1 MQRFRLT
8 HLQTYFHMTTVL
20 IVDDHPIVRLSLRL
34 LLERER
40 FHVVG
45 EVGNGSEVAQVARD
59 LRPDV
64 VVLDIGLPGLDG
76 MEVIKRLQSLEPVPK
91 IMVLTGQ
98 ATDLYVR
105 RCLDAG
111 IGAFVT
117 KEEDHEALLFA
128 LKALV
133 KGYSTF
139 PQMSVNSNSLESEPV
154 RLASLSNRE
163 MEVLRRLAR
172 GENNKNIGTRM
183 NLSAKTISTYR
194 GRIMEKLKTES
205 LVEMVDLAKRNSVY

>member
-1 MQRFRLT
+1 
-8 HLQTYFHMTTVL
+8 MTTVL
-20 IVDDHPIVRLSLRL
+20 IVDDHSTVRFAVRM

-40 FHVVG
+40 FHVIG
-45 EVGNGSEVAQVARD
+45 EVDNGSEVAQVARK
-59 LRPDV
+59 LQPDI

-76 MEVIKRLQSLEPVPK
+76 MEVIKRLQQLEHAPR

-117 KEEDHEALLFA
+117 KSEDLDAVVFA

-139 PQMSVNSNSLESEPV
+139 PQMAVNSNTLDSEPT
-154 RLASLSNRE
+154 RLGSLSNRE
-163 MEVLRRLAR
+163 MEVLRRLSN
-172 GENNKNIGTRM
+172 GENNKHIGTQM

-194 GRIMEKLKTES
+194 GRIMDKLKTES
-205 LVEMVDLAKRNSVY
+205 LVEMVDLAKRNCVN

>member
-1 MQRFRLT
+1 
-8 HLQTYFHMTTVL
+8 MTTVL
-20 IVDDHPIVRLSLRL
+20 MVDDHPTVRLAVRM

-40 FHVVG
+40 FQVIG
-45 EVGNGSEVAQVARD
+45 EAGDGIDAVQQARL

-64 VVLDIGLPGLDG
+64 VILDIGLPGLDG
-76 MEVIKRLQSLEPVPK
+76 MEVIKRLQLLEPAPK

-98 ATDLYVR
+98 PADLYVR

-111 IGAFVT
+111 IAAFVN
-117 KEEDHEALLFA
+117 KDEDLDALVFA

-139 PQMSVNSNSLESEPV
+139 PQMSVNSSSLDSECN
-154 RLASLSNRE
+154 RLESLSNRE
-163 MEVLRRLAR
+163 MEVLRRLTR
-172 GENNKNIGTRM
+172 GENNKFIGECM

-194 GRIMEKLKTES
+194 GRIMDKLKTES
-205 LVEMVDLAKRNSVY
+205 LVEMVDLAKRNNVS

>member
-1 MQRFRLT
+1 
-8 HLQTYFHMTTVL
+8 MTNVL
-20 IVDDHPIVRLSLRL
+20 IVDDHPVVRMSLRM
-34 LLERER
+34 LLEHER
-40 FHVVG
+40 FNVVA
-45 EVGNGSEVAQVARD
+45 EVGNGSEVAQMARE
-59 LRPDV
+59 LKPDV
-64 VVLDIGLPGLDG
+64 VILDIGLPGLDG
-76 MEVIKRLQSLEPVPK
+76 MEVIKRLQSLDQVPK

-117 KEEDHEALLFA
+117 KDEDHDALLFA

-172 GENNKNIGTRM
+172 GESNKNIGSSM

-194 GRIMEKLKTES
+194 GRIMDKLKTES
-205 LVEMVDLAKRNSVY
+205 LVEMVDLAKRNQVH

>member
-1 MQRFRLT
+1 
-8 HLQTYFHMTTVL
+8 MTTVL
-20 IVDDHPIVRLSLRL
+20 IVDDHAIVRFSLRIL
-34 LLERER
+34 FERER
-40 FHVVG
+40 FRIVG
-45 EVGNGSEVAQVARD
+45 ELDNGSEVAQKVRE

-76 MEVIKRLQSLEPVPK
+76 MEVIKRLQQQEPAPK

-117 KEEDHEALLFA
+117 KGEDLEAVVFA
-128 LKALV
+128 LKALI

-139 PQMSVNSNSLESEPV
+139 PQMAVNSNTLESEPA
-154 RLASLSNRE
+154 RLGSLSNRE
-163 MEVLRRLAR
+163 MEVLRRLSR
-172 GENNKNIGTRM
+172 GENNKNIGASM

-205 LVEMVDLAKRNSVY
+205 LVEMVDLAKRNHVN

>member
-1 MQRFRLT
+1 
-8 HLQTYFHMTTVL
+8 MTNVL
-20 IVDDHPIVRLSLRL
+20 IVDDHPVVRMSLRM
-34 LLERER
+34 LLEHER
-40 FHVVG
+40 FNVVA
-45 EVGNGSEVAQVARD
+45 EVGNGSEVAQMARE
-59 LRPDV
+59 LKPDV
-64 VVLDIGLPGLDG
+64 VILDIGLPGLDG
-76 MEVIKRLQSLEPVPK
+76 MEVIKRLQSLDQVPK

-117 KEEDHEALLFA
+117 KDEDHDALLFA

-139 PQMSVNSNSLESEPV
+139 PQMSVNSNSLESEPM

-172 GENNKNIGTRM
+172 GESNKNIGSSM

-194 GRIMEKLKTES
+194 GRIMDKLKTGS
-205 LVEMVDLAKRNSVY
+205 LVEMVDLAKRNHVY

>member
-1 MQRFRLT
+1 
-8 HLQTYFHMTTVL
+8 MTTVL
-20 IVDDHPIVRLSLRL
+20 IVDDHSTVRFALRM

-40 FHVVG
+40 FKIVG
-45 EVGNGSEVAQVARD
+45 EVDNGSEVAQVARN
-59 LRPDV
+59 LQPDV

-76 MEVIKRLQSLEPVPK
+76 MEVIKRLQQLEHAPK

-98 ATDLYVR
+98 ASELYVR

-117 KEEDHEALLFA
+117 KDEDLDAVVFA
-128 LKALV
+128 MKALV

-139 PQMSVNSNSLESEPV
+139 PQMSVNSNTLDSEQG
-154 RLASLSNRE
+154 RLGSLSNRE

-172 GENNKNIGTRM
+172 GENNKNIGHRM

-194 GRIMEKLKTES
+194 GRIMDKLKTES
-205 LVEMVDLAKRNSVY
+205 LVEMVDLAKRNKVN

>member
-1 MQRFRLT
+1 
-8 HLQTYFHMTTVL
+8 MTTVL
-20 IVDDHPIVRLSLRL
+20 IVDDHAIVRFSLRI

-40 FHVVG
+40 FRIVG
-45 EVGNGSEVAQVARD
+45 ELDNGSEVAQKVRE

-76 MEVIKRLQSLEPVPK
+76 MEVIKRLQQQEPAPK

-117 KEEDHEALLFA
+117 KGEDLEAVVFA
-128 LKALV
+128 LKALI

-139 PQMSVNSNSLESEPV
+139 P
-154 RLASLSNRE
+154 RWR
-163 MEVLRRLAR
+163 
-172 GENNKNIGTRM
+172 
-183 NLSAKTISTYR
+183 
-194 GRIMEKLKTES
+194 
-205 LVEMVDLAKRNSVY
+205 

>member
-1 MQRFRLT
+1 
-8 HLQTYFHMTTVL
+8 MTAVL
-20 IVDDHPIVRLSLRL
+20 MVDDHPTVRLAVRM

-40 FHVVG
+40 FRVIG
-45 EVGNGSEVAQVARD
+45 ESGDGIDAVQKARS

-64 VVLDIGLPGLDG
+64 VILDIGLPGLDG
-76 MEVIKRLQSLEPVPK
+76 MEVIKRLQLLEPAPK

-98 ATDLYVR
+98 PADLYVR

-111 IGAFVT
+111 IAAFVN
-117 KEEDHEALLFA
+117 KDEDLDALVFA

-139 PQMSVNSNSLESEPV
+139 PQMSVNSSSLESECE
-154 RLASLSNRE
+154 RLGSLSNRE
-163 MEVLRRLAR
+163 MEVLRRLSR
-172 GENNKNIGTRM
+172 GENNKFIGECM

-194 GRIMEKLKTES
+194 GRIMDKLKTES
-205 LVEMVDLAKRNSVY
+205 LVEMVDLAKRNQVA

>member
-1 MQRFRLT
+1 
-8 HLQTYFHMTTVL
+8 MTTVL
-20 IVDDHPIVRLSLRL
+20 IVDDHAIVRFSLRI

-40 FHVVG
+40 FRIVG
-45 EVGNGSEVAQVARD
+45 EVDNGSEVTQKVRD

-76 MEVIKRLQSLEPVPK
+76 MEVIKRLQQLEPAPK

-117 KEEDHEALLFA
+117 KGEDLEAVVFA
-128 LKALV
+128 LKALI

-139 PQMSVNSNSLESEPV
+139 PQMSVNSNTLESEPE
-154 RLASLSNRE
+154 RLSSLSNRE
-163 MEVLRRLAR
+163 MEVLRRLSR
-172 GENNKNIGTRM
+172 GENNKNIGACM

-194 GRIMEKLKTES
+194 GRIMDKLKTES
-205 LVEMVDLAKRNSVY
+205 LVEMVDLANRNGVK

>member
-1 MQRFRLT
+1 
-8 HLQTYFHMTTVL
+8 MTTVL
-20 IVDDHPIVRLSLRL
+20 MVDDHPTVRLAVRI

-40 FHVVG
+40 FEVVG
-45 EVGNGSEVAQVARD
+45 ESGNGIEAVQMARQ
-59 LRPDV
+59 LAPKV
-64 VVLDIGLPGLDG
+64 VILDIGLPGLDG
-76 MEVIKRLQSLEPVPK
+76 MEVIKRLQLLDPAPK

-98 ATDLYVR
+98 SSDLYVR

-111 IGAFVT
+111 ISAFVN
-117 KEEDHEALLFA
+117 KDEDLDALLFA

-139 PQMSVNSNSLESEPV
+139 PQMSVNSSTLESETD
-154 RLASLSNRE
+154 RLNSLSNRE

-172 GENNKNIGTRM
+172 GENNKYIGTAM

-194 GRIMEKLKTES
+194 GRIGEKLKTES
-205 LVEMVDLAKRNSVY
+205 LVEMVDLAKRNQVN

>member
-1 MQRFRLT
+1 
-8 HLQTYFHMTTVL
+8 MTTVL
-20 IVDDHPIVRLSLRL
+20 IVDDHPIVRLSLRM

-40 FHVVG
+40 FRVVG
-45 EVGNGSEVAQVARD
+45 ELGNGSEVAQVARD

-64 VVLDIGLPGLDG
+64 VILDIGLPGLDG
-76 MEVIKRLQSLEPVPK
+76 MEVIKRLQGLESAPK

-98 ATDLYVR
+98 ASDLYVR

-111 IGAFVT
+111 IGGFVT
-117 KEEDHEALLFA
+117 KGEDLEAVVFA
-128 LKALV
+128 MKALV

-139 PQMSVNSNSLESEPV
+139 PQMSVNSNSLGSEQE
-154 RLASLSNRE
+154 RLSNLSNRE

-172 GENNKNIGTRM
+172 GENNKNIGTCM

-205 LVEMVDLAKRNSVY
+205 LVEMVDLAKRNNVN

>member
-1 MQRFRLT
+1 M
-8 HLQTYFHMTTVL
+8 
-20 IVDDHPIVRLSLRL
+20 

-40 FHVVG
+40 FQVIG
-45 EVGNGSEVAQVARD
+45 EAGDGIDAVQQARQ

-64 VVLDIGLPGLDG
+64 VILDIGLPGLDG
-76 MEVIKRLQSLEPVPK
+76 MEVIKRLQLLEPAPK

-98 ATDLYVR
+98 PADLYVR

-111 IGAFVT
+111 IAAFVN
-117 KEEDHEALLFA
+117 KDEDLDALVFA

-139 PQMSVNSNSLESEPV
+139 PQMSVNSSSLESECY
-154 RLASLSNRE
+154 RLESLSNRE
-163 MEVLRRLAR
+163 MEVLRRLTR
-172 GENNKNIGTRM
+172 GENNKFIGECM

-194 GRIMEKLKTES
+194 GRIMDKLKTES
-205 LVEMVDLAKRNSVY
+205 LVEMVDLAKRNSIS

>member
-1 MQRFRLT
+1 
-8 HLQTYFHMTTVL
+8 MTTVL
-20 IVDDHPIVRLSLRL
+20 IVDDHPIVRLSMRL

-40 FHVVG
+40 FRVVG
-45 EVGNGSEVAQVARD
+45 EVGNGSEVAQVARE

-64 VVLDIGLPGLDG
+64 VILDIGLPGLDG
-76 MEVIKRLQSLEPVPK
+76 MEVIKRLQQLEPTPK

-98 ATDLYVR
+98 ASDLYVR

-117 KEEDHEALLFA
+117 KDEDHDALIFA

-139 PQMSVNSNSLESEPV
+139 PQMSVNSNTLDSEPR
-154 RLASLSNRE
+154 RLESLSNRE

-172 GENNKNIGTRM
+172 GENNKHIGSSM

-205 LVEMVDLAKRNSVY
+205 LVEMVDLAKRNHVN

>member
-1 MQRFRLT
+1 
-8 HLQTYFHMTTVL
+8 MTTVL
-20 IVDDHPIVRLSLRL
+20 IVDDHAIVRFSLRI

-40 FHVVG
+40 FRIVG
-45 EVGNGSEVAQVARD
+45 ELDNGSEVAQKVRE

-76 MEVIKRLQSLEPVPK
+76 MEVIKRLQQQEPAPK

-117 KEEDHEALLFA
+117 KGEDLEAVVFA
-128 LKALV
+128 LKALI

-139 PQMSVNSNSLESEPV
+139 PQMAVNSNTLESEPA
-154 RLASLSNRE
+154 RLGSLSNRE
-163 MEVLRRLAR
+163 MEVLRRLSR
-172 GENNKNIGTRM
+172 GENNKNIGACM

-205 LVEMVDLAKRNSVY
+205 LVEMVDLAKRNQVN

>member
-1 MQRFRLT
+1 
-8 HLQTYFHMTTVL
+8 MTTVL
-20 IVDDHPIVRLSLRL
+20 IVDDHAIVRFSLRI

-40 FHVVG
+40 FRIVG
-45 EVGNGSEVAQVARD
+45 EVDNGSEVAQKVRD

-76 MEVIKRLQSLEPVPK
+76 MEVIKRLQQQEPAPK

-117 KEEDHEALLFA
+117 KGEDLEAVVFA
-128 LKALV
+128 LKALI

-139 PQMSVNSNSLESEPV
+139 PQMSVNSNTLESEPD
-154 RLASLSNRE
+154 RLSSLSNRE
-163 MEVLRRLAR
+163 MEVLRRLSR
-172 GENNKNIGTRM
+172 GENNKNIGACM

-205 LVEMVDLAKRNSVY
+205 LVEMVDLAKRNHVN

>member
-1 MQRFRLT
+1 
-8 HLQTYFHMTTVL
+8 MTTVL
-20 IVDDHPIVRLSLRL
+20 IVDDHAIVRFSLRI

-40 FHVVG
+40 FRIVG
-45 EVGNGSEVAQVARD
+45 EVDNGSEVAQKVRE

-64 VVLDIGLPGLDG
+64 VLLDIGLPGLDG
-76 MEVIKRLQSLEPVPK
+76 MEVIKRLQQQEPAPR

-117 KEEDHEALLFA
+117 KGEDLEAVVFA
-128 LKALV
+128 LKALT

-139 PQMSVNSNSLESEPV
+139 PQMAVNSNTLESEPE
-154 RLASLSNRE
+154 RLDSLSNRE
-163 MEVLRRLAR
+163 MEVLRRLSR
-172 GENNKNIGTRM
+172 GENNKNIGTCM

-205 LVEMVDLAKRNSVY
+205 LVEMVDLAKRNRIS

>member
-1 MQRFRLT
+1 
-8 HLQTYFHMTTVL
+8 MTNVL
-20 IVDDHPIVRLSLRL
+20 IVEDHPIVRLSLRM
-34 LLERER
+34 LLEHER
-40 FHVVG
+40 FNVIA
-45 EVGNGSEVAQVARD
+45 EVGNGSEVAQVARE
-59 LRPDV
+59 LKPDV
-64 VVLDIGLPGLDG
+64 VILDIGLPGLDG
-76 MEVIKRLQSLEPVPK
+76 MEVIKRLQSLDLVPK

-117 KEEDHEALLFA
+117 KDEDHEALLFA

-139 PQMSVNSNSLESEPV
+139 PQMSVNSNSLESEPR

-172 GENNKNIGTRM
+172 GESNKNIGSSM

-205 LVEMVDLAKRNSVY
+205 LVEMVDLAKRNLVY

>member
-1 MQRFRLT
+1 
-8 HLQTYFHMTTVL
+8 MTTVL

-76 MEVIKRLQSLEPVPK
+76 MEVIKRLQCLEPVPK

-117 KEEDHEALLFA
+117 KEEDHDALLFA
-128 LKALV
+128 LKALT

-172 GENNKNIGTRM
+172 GENNKNIGTCM

-205 LVEMVDLAKRNSVY
+205 LVEMVDLAKRNNVY

>member
-1 MQRFRLT
+1 
-8 HLQTYFHMTTVL
+8 MTTVL
-20 IVDDHPIVRLSLRL
+20 MVDDHPTVRLAVRM

-40 FHVVG
+40 FQVIG
-45 EVGNGSEVAQVARD
+45 EAGDGIDAVQQARL

-64 VVLDIGLPGLDG
+64 VILDIGLPGLDG
-76 MEVIKRLQSLEPVPK
+76 MEVIKRLQLLEPAPK

-98 ATDLYVR
+98 PADLYVR

-111 IGAFVT
+111 IAAFVN
-117 KEEDHEALLFA
+117 KDEDLDALVFA

-139 PQMSVNSNSLESEPV
+139 PQMSVNSSSLESECN
-154 RLASLSNRE
+154 RLESLSNRE
-163 MEVLRRLAR
+163 MEVLRRLTR
-172 GENNKNIGTRM
+172 GENNKFIGECM

-194 GRIMEKLKTES
+194 GRIMDKLKTES
-205 LVEMVDLAKRNSVY
+205 LVEMVDLAKRNNVS

>member
-1 MQRFRLT
+1 
-8 HLQTYFHMTTVL
+8 MTTVL
-20 IVDDHPIVRLSLRL
+20 IVDDHPIVRHSLRS

-40 FHVVG
+40 FQVVG
-45 EVGNGSEVAQVARD
+45 EVGDGSEVAQKTRE

-76 MEVIKRLQSLEPVPK
+76 MEVIKRLQQMEPRPK

-117 KEEDHEALLFA
+117 KDEEHEAMIFA

-139 PQMSVNSNSLESEPV
+139 PQMSVNSNTLESEPV
-154 RLASLSNRE
+154 RLSSLSNRE
-163 MEVLRRLAR
+163 MEVLRRLSR
-172 GENNKNIGTRM
+172 GENNKNIGTCM

-205 LVEMVDLAKRNSVY
+205 LVEMVDLAKRNNVN

>member
-1 MQRFRLT
+1 
-8 HLQTYFHMTTVL
+8 MTTVL
-20 IVDDHPIVRLSLRL
+20 MVDDHPTVRLAVRI

-40 FHVVG
+40 FEVVG
-45 EVGNGSEVAQVARD
+45 ESGNGIEAVQMARQ
-59 LRPDV
+59 LAPKV
-64 VVLDIGLPGLDG
+64 VILDIGLPGLDG
-76 MEVIKRLQSLEPVPK
+76 MEVIKRLQLLDPAPK

-98 ATDLYVR
+98 SSDLYVR

-111 IGAFVT
+111 ISAFVN
-117 KEEDHEALLFA
+117 KDEDLDALLFA

-139 PQMSVNSNSLESEPV
+139 PQMSVNSSTLESETV
-154 RLASLSNRE
+154 RLNSLSNRE

-172 GENNKNIGTRM
+172 GENNKYIGTAM

-194 GRIMEKLKTES
+194 GRIGDKLKTES
-205 LVEMVDLAKRNSVY
+205 LVEMVDLAKRNQVN

>member
-1 MQRFRLT
+1 
-8 HLQTYFHMTTVL
+8 MTTVL
-20 IVDDHPIVRLSLRL
+20 MVDDHPTVRLAVRM

-40 FHVVG
+40 FQVIG
-45 EVGNGSEVAQVARD
+45 EAGDGIDAVQQARQ

-64 VVLDIGLPGLDG
+64 VILDIGLPGLDG
-76 MEVIKRLQSLEPVPK
+76 MEVIKRLQLLEPAPK

-98 ATDLYVR
+98 PADLYVR

-111 IGAFVT
+111 IAAFVN
-117 KEEDHEALLFA
+117 KDEDLDALVFA

-139 PQMSVNSNSLESEPV
+139 PQMSVNSNSLESECS

-163 MEVLRRLAR
+163 MEVLRRLTR
-172 GENNKNIGTRM
+172 GENNKFIGECM

-194 GRIMEKLKTES
+194 GRIMDKLKTES
-205 LVEMVDLAKRNSVY
+205 LVEMVDLAKRNNVS

>member
-1 MQRFRLT
+1 
-8 HLQTYFHMTTVL
+8 MTTVL
-20 IVDDHPIVRLSLRL
+20 IVDDHAIVRFSLRI

-40 FHVVG
+40 FRIVG
-45 EVGNGSEVAQVARD
+45 EVDNGSEVAQKVRE

-64 VVLDIGLPGLDG
+64 VLLDIGLPGLDG
-76 MEVIKRLQSLEPVPK
+76 MEVIKRLQQQEPAPR

-117 KEEDHEALLFA
+117 KGEDLEAVVFA
-128 LKALV
+128 LKALT

-139 PQMSVNSNSLESEPV
+139 PQMAVNSNTLESEPE
-154 RLASLSNRE
+154 RLNSLSNRE
-163 MEVLRRLAR
+163 MEVLRRLSR
-172 GENNKNIGTRM
+172 GENNKNIGTCM

-205 LVEMVDLAKRNSVY
+205 LVEMVDLAKRNRIS

>member
-1 MQRFRLT
+1 
-8 HLQTYFHMTTVL
+8 MTTVL
-20 IVDDHPIVRLSLRL
+20 IVDDHAIVRFSLRI

-40 FHVVG
+40 FKIVG
-45 EVGNGSEVAQVARD
+45 EVSDGSEVAQAVRD

-76 MEVIKRLQSLEPVPK
+76 MEVIKRLQQLAPAPK

-117 KEEDHEALLFA
+117 KGEDLEAVVFA
-128 LKALV
+128 IKALI

-139 PQMSVNSNSLESEPV
+139 PQMSVNSNTLESEPQ
-154 RLASLSNRE
+154 RLGSLSNRE
-163 MEVLRRLAR
+163 MEVLRRLSR
-172 GENNKNIGTRM
+172 GENNKSIGTCM

-205 LVEMVDLAKRNSVY
+205 LVEMVDLAKRNHVN